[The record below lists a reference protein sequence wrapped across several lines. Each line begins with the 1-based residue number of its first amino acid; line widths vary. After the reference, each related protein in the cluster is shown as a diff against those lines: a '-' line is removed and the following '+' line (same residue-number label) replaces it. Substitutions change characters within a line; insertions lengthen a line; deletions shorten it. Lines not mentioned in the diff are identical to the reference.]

1 MSVHVMA
8 GQHRVGIGEG
18 TLSIIG
24 LGSCV
29 AVVLYDET
37 SQVGGLAHVL
47 LPDPSY
53 STDTDK
59 LGRYASTAIPALLDE
74 LTMAGADRAR
84 ITARLVGGSCMFQ
97 ELLPPDQPH
106 IGARNVDAARLA
118 LARDGVSIV
127 AEDVGGDF
135 GRSIHFDLE
144 DGRLRVSSQ
153 LRGHVEI

>member
-1 MSVHVMA
+1 MA
-8 GQHRVGIGEG
+8 GERRVGRGAG
-18 TLSIIG
+18 TLSILG

-37 SQVGGLAHVL
+37 SRVGGLAHVL

-53 STDTDK
+53 SRNSDK
-59 LGRYASTAIPALLDE
+59 RGRYASTAIPALVE
-74 LTMAGADRAR
+74 EVVEAGADRGR
-84 ITARLVGGSCMFQ
+84 VTARLVGGACMFQ

-106 IGARNVDAARLA
+106 LGARNIDAARQA
-118 LARDGVSIV
+118 LARDGIAIV

-135 GRSIHFDLE
+135 GRSIHFDLA

-153 LRGHVEI
+153 AHGPVEL

>member
-1 MSVHVMA
+1 MHVLA
-8 GQHRVGIGEG
+8 GERRVGKGGG
-18 TLSIIG
+18 TLSILG

-37 SQVGGLAHVL
+37 SRVGGLAHVL

-53 STDTDK
+53 SREAEK
-59 LGRYASTAIPALLDE
+59 RGRYATTAIPALLDE
-74 LTMAGADRAR
+74 LLQAGAARAR
-84 ITARLVGGSCMFQ
+84 VTARLVGGACMFQ
-97 ELLPPDQPH
+97 ELLPPGQPH

-118 LARDGVSIV
+118 LARDKISVV

-135 GRSIHFDLE
+135 GRSIHFDLL

-153 LRGHVEI
+153 ARGQIEI